1 MRIAL
6 YARVSTVKQAEKDLS
21 IPDQL
26 RQMRDWCKANGYT
39 VIMEYVEPGASAT
52 DDKRPVF
59 QQLIAEATL
68 KPSPYDAV
76 IVHSLSRFFRDAL
89 EFGLYERRLNKS
101 GVKLIS
107 ITQQTS
113 DDPSGEMAR
122 KIFSIFDEYQSKENS
137 KHTLRAMKEN
147 TRQGYFN
154 GSRPPF
160 GYKTVEVE
168 TVSIKGKKKKRLAID
183 EHEAATVRKIFDL
196 YLNGHLGQSMGAKQ
210 IAVYLNERGFTLR
223 GTQWGRNR
231 VHEILSNP
239 TYQGEFIFNKRDAKN
254 QKLKPESEWVRMAV
268 EPIIKRLMFEAV
280 QTHKAARAPSQ
291 VPPRITNSPTLLTGL
306 LKCGCC
312 GASMT
317 LATGKGGRYRY
328 YKCNTRI
335 SKGNKLCDGRSIP
348 MEKLDS
354 LILNALADKV
364 FDPNRVKTML
374 ADMKRQIKAA
384 QENQGEGLKKLTKE
398 LDEIKTATDRLYEA
412 VEKGFLPLDASLQER
427 SHKLNA
433 RKQEL
438 LIQVAGYRSQQQ
450 LPEIKQNQLEAF
462 TKALRTKLLDRK
474 SGFGKEYLKLLV
486 SEIRIKNNQ
495 AEITGSYSAL
505 AHAVEETKKHSLG
518 RVPSFVPN
526 WLPDQGSN
534 LGPAD

>member
-1 MRIAL
+1 MRIAV

-26 RQMRDWCKANGYT
+26 RQMRDWCKANDYT
-39 VIMEYVEPGASAT
+39 IIMEYVEPGASAT

-59 QQLIAEATL
+59 LQMIADAML
-68 KPSPYDAV
+68 KPSPFDAIV
-76 IVHSLSRFFRDAL
+76 VHSLSRFFRNSL
-89 EFGLYERRLNKS
+89 EFGLYERDLRKVD
-101 GVKLIS
+101 VKLIS

-113 DDPSGEMAR
+113 DDPSGEFTR
-122 KIFSIFDEYQSKENS
+122 KLLSFFDEYQSKENS

-154 GSRPPF
+154 GSHPPF

-168 TVSIKGKKKKRLAID
+168 TVSIKGKKKKRLTID
-183 EHEAATVRKIFDL
+183 EHEAAIVRKIFDL

-210 IAVYLNERGFTLR
+210 IAVHLNERGFTQR
-223 GTQWGRNR
+223 GKQFARNR

-254 QKLKPESEWVRMAV
+254 QKLKPA
-268 EPIIKRLMFEAV
+268 II
-280 QTHKAARAPSQ
+280 
-291 VPPRITNSPTLLTGL
+291 PPRITNSPTLLTGL

-354 LILNALADKV
+354 LILNTLADKV
-364 FDPNRVKTML
+364 FDPERVKIML
-374 ADMKRQIKAA
+374 SDMKKQIKAA
-384 QENQGEGLKKLTKE
+384 QASQDDGLKKLTKE
-398 LDEIKTATDRLYEA
+398 LDEIKLAIDRLYEA
-412 VEKGFLPLDASLQER
+412 VEKGFLPLDSSLHER

-438 LIQVAGYRSQQQ
+438 LIQVAGYRRQQQ
-450 LPEIKQNQLEAF
+450 FPEIKQNQLEAF

-486 SEIRIKNNQ
+486 SEIRIKDNQ
-495 AEITGSYSAL
+495 AEVTGSYSAL
-505 AHAVEETKKHSLG
+505 AHAVEETKKHSLE

>member
-26 RQMRDWCKANGYT
+26 RQMRDWCKANRYT

-59 QQLIAEATL
+59 QQMIADATL
-68 KPSPYDAV
+68 KPNPYDAV
-76 IVHSLSRFFRDAL
+76 VVHSLSRFFRDSL
-89 EFGLYERRLNKS
+89 EFGLYERRLNKA

-154 GSRPPF
+154 GSRPTF

-168 TVSIKGKKKKRLAID
+168 TITIKGKKKKRFAID
-183 EHEAATVRKIFDL
+183 EQEAAIVRKIFDL
-196 YLNGHLGQSMGAKQ
+196 YLNGYLGQSMGAKQ
-210 IAVYLNERGFTLR
+210 IAVHLNERGLTLR
-223 GTQWGRNR
+223 GKKWARNR

-239 TYQGEFIFNKRDAKN
+239 TYQGEFIFNKRDARN
-254 QKLKPESEWVRMAV
+254 QKNKPESEWVRMAV
-268 EPIIKRLMFEAV
+268 DPIIEKSIFEAV
-280 QTHKAARAPSQ
+280 QARKAARAPS
-291 VPPRITNSPTLLTGL
+291 VTPPRVVNSPTLLTGL

-312 GASMT
+312 GAGMT
-317 LATGKGGRYRY
+317 LATGKGGRYHY

-335 SKGNKLCDGRSIP
+335 SKGNSLCCNASYP
-348 MEKLDS
+348 MEKIDALV
-354 LILNALADKV
+354 LNALADKV
-364 FDPNRVKTML
+364 FDPKRIKTML
-374 ADMKRQIKAA
+374 SDMKKQIKAA
-384 QENQGEGLKKLTKE
+384 QASQDDGLKKLTKE

-427 SHKLNA
+427 SHKLQA

-438 LIQVAGYRSQQQ
+438 LIEVAGFRRQQQ

-462 TKALRTKLLDRK
+462 TKALRTKLLDRS

-486 SEIRIKNNQ
+486 SEIRIKDNQ

-505 AHAVEETKKHSLG
+505 AHAVEESKMNTHN
-518 RVPSFVPN
+518 RVPRFVPN

-534 LGPAD
+534 LRPAD

>member
-1 MRIAL
+1 
-6 YARVSTVKQAEKDLS
+6 
-21 IPDQL
+21 
-26 RQMRDWCKANGYT
+26 
-39 VIMEYVEPGASAT
+39 
-52 DDKRPVF
+52 
-59 QQLIAEATL
+59 
-68 KPSPYDAV
+68 
-76 IVHSLSRFFRDAL
+76 
-89 EFGLYERRLNKS
+89 
-101 GVKLIS
+101 
-107 ITQQTS
+107 
-113 DDPSGEMAR
+113 
-122 KIFSIFDEYQSKENS
+122 
-137 KHTLRAMKEN
+137 MKEN

-154 GSRPPF
+154 GSHPPF

-168 TVSIKGKKKKRLAID
+168 TVSIKGKKKKRLTID
-183 EHEAATVRKIFDL
+183 EHEAAIVRKIFDL

-210 IAVYLNERGFTLR
+210 IAVHLNERGFTQR
-223 GTQWGRNR
+223 GKQFARNR

-254 QKLKPESEWVRMAV
+254 QKLKPA
-268 EPIIKRLMFEAV
+268 II
-280 QTHKAARAPSQ
+280 
-291 VPPRITNSPTLLTGL
+291 PPRITNSPTLLTGL

-354 LILNALADKV
+354 LILNTLADKV
-364 FDPNRVKTML
+364 FDPERVKIML
-374 ADMKRQIKAA
+374 SDMKKQIKAA
-384 QENQGEGLKKLTKE
+384 QASQDDGLKKLTKE
-398 LDEIKTATDRLYEA
+398 LDEIKLAIDRLYEA
-412 VEKGFLPLDASLQER
+412 VEKGFLPLDSSLHER

-438 LIQVAGYRSQQQ
+438 LIQVAGYRRQQQ
-450 LPEIKQNQLEAF
+450 FPEIKQNQLEAF

-486 SEIRIKNNQ
+486 SEIRIKDNQ
-495 AEITGSYSAL
+495 AEVTGSYSAL
-505 AHAVEETKKHSLG
+505 AHAVEETKKHSLE

>member
-59 QQLIAEATL
+59 QQLIGDATL

-76 IVHSLSRFFRDAL
+76 IVHSLSRFFRDSLA
-89 EFGLYERRLNKS
+89 FGLYERRLDKA
-101 GVKLIS
+101 GVKVIS

-122 KIFSIFDEYQSKENS
+122 KIFNIFDEYQSKENS

-154 GSRPPF
+154 GSRPTF
-160 GYKTVEVE
+160 GYKAVEVE
-168 TVSIKGKKKKRLAID
+168 TISIKGKKKKRLVID
-183 EHEAATVRKIFDL
+183 EQEAAFVRKIYDL
-196 YLNGHLGQSMGAKQ
+196 YLNGYLGQSYGAKQ
-210 IAVYLNERGFTLR
+210 IAVHLNERGLTLR
-223 GTQWGRNR
+223 GAKWARNR
-231 VHEILSNP
+231 VHEVLSNP
-239 TYQGEFIFNKRDAKN
+239 TYQGEYIFNKRDGKN
-254 QKLKPESEWVRMAV
+254 LKNKPATEWVRMAV
-268 EPIIKRLMFEAV
+268 DPIIDKSIFEAV
-280 QTHKAARAPSQ
+280 QARKAARAPS
-291 VPPRITNSPTLLTGL
+291 VVSPRIVNSPTLLTGL

-312 GASMT
+312 GAGMT

-328 YKCNTRI
+328 YKCNTRA
-335 SKGNKLCDGRSIP
+335 SKGNKLCDSRSIP

-354 LILNALADKV
+354 LILNALADNV
-364 FDPNRVKTML
+364 FDPKRVKIML
-374 ADMKRQIKAA
+374 SDMKKQIKSA
-384 QENQGEGLKKLTKE
+384 QESQDDGLKKLTKE
-398 LDEIKTATDRLYEA
+398 LEEIKLATERLYEA

-438 LIQVAGYRSQQQ
+438 LIAVAGYRRQQQ
-450 LPEIKQNQLEAF
+450 LPDIKQNQLETF
-462 TKALRTKLLDRK
+462 TKALRAKLLDRS

-495 AEITGSYSAL
+495 AEITGSYSAF
-505 AHAVEETKKHSLG
+505 AHAVEESKMDALD

-526 WLPDQGSN
+526 WLTKSDKSGH
-534 LGPAD
+534 

>member
-52 DDKRPVF
+52 NDKRPQF
-59 QQLIAEATL
+59 QQMIADATL
-68 KPSPYDAV
+68 KPSPYDAIV
-76 IVHSLSRFFRDAL
+76 VHSLSRFFRDSL
-89 EFGLYERRLNKS
+89 ELGLYERDLQKS
-101 GVKLIS
+101 DVKLIS

-113 DDPSGEMAR
+113 DDSCGEMMR
-122 KIFSIFDEYQSKENS
+122 KMISLFDEYNSKENS
-137 KHTLRAMKEN
+137 KHTLRAMMEN
-147 TRQGYFN
+147 ARQGYFN

-160 GYKTVEVE
+160 GYKTIEAE
-168 TVSIKGKKKKRLAID
+168 STSNKPKKKKRIVID
-183 EHEAATVRKIFDL
+183 EQEAATVRKIFDL
-196 YLNGHLGQSMGAKQ
+196 YLNGYRGQSMGSKQ
-210 IAVYLNERGFTLR
+210 IAVRLNECGLTLR
-223 GTQWGRNR
+223 GKQWARNR
-231 VHEILSNP
+231 IHEILSNP
-239 TYQGEFIFNKRDAKN
+239 VYKGEFIFNKRDAKN
-254 QKLKPESEWVRMAV
+254 QRNKPESEWVRMTV
-268 EPIIKRLMFEAV
+268 DSIIEQSIFEAV
-280 QTHKAARAPSQ
+280 QARKASRAPSKIS
-291 VPPRITNSPTLLTGL
+291 PRIVNSPTLLTGL

-335 SKGNKLCDGRSIP
+335 SKGNTLCDSRSFP
-348 MEKLDS
+348 MEKIDALV
-354 LILNALADKV
+354 LNALADKV
-364 FDPNRVKTML
+364 FDPKRVKTML
-374 ADMKRQIKAA
+374 SDMKKQIKAA
-384 QENQGEGLKKLTKE
+384 QESQNDGLNKLKKE
-398 LDEIKTATDRLYEA
+398 LEEIKTATERLYEA
-412 VEKGFLPLDASLQER
+412 VERGFLPLDSSLQER
-427 SHKLNA
+427 SHKLQA

-438 LIQVAGYRSQQQ
+438 LIQVAGYRQQQQ

-462 TKALRTKLLDRK
+462 TKALRNKLLDK
-474 SGFGKEYLKLLV
+474 SSGFGKEYLKLLIN
-486 SEIRIKNNQ
+486 EIRIKDNQ

-505 AHAVEETKKHSLG
+505 AHAVAESNSTPQ
-518 RVPSFVPN
+518 RVPSFVPK

>member
-59 QQLIAEATL
+59 QQMIADAML
-68 KPSPYDAV
+68 KPSPYDAIV
-76 IVHSLSRFFRDAL
+76 VHSLSRFFRNSL
-89 EFGLYERRLNKS
+89 EFGLYERDLRKAD
-101 GVKLIS
+101 VRLIS

-113 DDPSGEMAR
+113 DDPSGEFTR
-122 KIFSIFDEYQSKENS
+122 KLLSYFDEYQSKENG

-154 GSRPPF
+154 GSRPTF

-168 TVSIKGKKKKRLAID
+168 TVSIKGKKKKRFAID
-183 EHEAATVRKIFDL
+183 EQEAAIVRKIFDL
-196 YLNGHLGQSMGAKQ
+196 YLNGYLGQSFGAKQ
-210 IAVYLNERGFTLR
+210 IAVHLNERGLTLR
-223 GTQWGRNR
+223 GKQFGRNR
-231 VHEILSNP
+231 IHEILSNP
-239 TYQGEFIFNKRDAKN
+239 TYHGEFIFNKRDARN
-254 QKLKPESEWVRMAV
+254 QKNKPESEWVRMAV
-268 EPIIKRLMFEAV
+268 DPIIEKSIFEVV
-280 QTHKAARAPSQ
+280 QARKASRAPSK
-291 VPPRITNSPTLLTGL
+291 VPPRAVNSPTLLTGI

-335 SKGNKLCDGRSIP
+335 SKGIKLCDNPSHP

-354 LILNALADKV
+354 LILTALADKV
-364 FDPNRVKTML
+364 FDPDRVKIML
-374 ADMKRQIKAA
+374 SDMKKQIKAA
-384 QENQGEGLKKLTKE
+384 QASQDDGLKKLTKE
-398 LDEIKTATDRLYEA
+398 LDEIKTALDRLYEA
-412 VEKGFLPLDASLQER
+412 VEKGLLPLDSSLQER
-427 SHKLNA
+427 SHKLQA
-433 RKQEL
+433 RRQEL
-438 LIQVAGYRSQQQ
+438 LITVAGYRHQQQ
-450 LPEIKQNQLEAF
+450 LPDIKQNQLTAF

-486 SEIRIKNNQ
+486 SEIRINGHQ

-505 AHAVEETKKHSLG
+505 AHAIDESKIDSLE
-518 RVPSFVPN
+518 RVPRFVPN

-534 LGPAD
+534 LG